1 MTNDEFKS
9 EILTWR
15 SQNQMRSS
23 TADNPDFAD
32 VFSEVRI

>member
-15 SQNQMRSS
+15 SQNQMQSW
-23 TADNPDFAD
+23 TADNPDFTDALAD
-32 VFSEVRI
+32 VRG